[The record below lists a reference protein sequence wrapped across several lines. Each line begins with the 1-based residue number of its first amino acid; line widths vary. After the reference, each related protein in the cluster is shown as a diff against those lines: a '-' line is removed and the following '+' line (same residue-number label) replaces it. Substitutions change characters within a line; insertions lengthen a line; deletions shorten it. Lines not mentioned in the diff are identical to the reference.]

1 MARYEVPEL
10 VFKDLIRALQKP
22 LQLAVPQS
30 ASDDGLDVLDYE
42 AVEVEECAEEPCKAL
57 IRTW

>member
-1 MARYEVPEL
+1 MKIARYEVLEL

-30 ASDDGLDVLDYE
+30 ASDGLDVLDCE
-42 AVEVEECAEEPCKAL
+42 AVELK
-57 IRTW
+57 